1 MKRVPSVLDDAITA
15 AQRKLGRVPD
25 EESSLK
31 RKAVNRPSLLE
42 LNYKSK
48 PRISLTVNS
57 PKKTSWLTKNE
68 DDSLEKTD
76 MESRKSNEGPIWKLA
91 LNELNTNKNNNID
104 NLKTVEEKILWPPIL
119 STNSAKTIENWYIVE
134 ENRQLTKT
142 IESIIE
148 RPGSHLNPIHIMG
161 TMGVGKTHI
170 SLATSYEIQTLYGY
184 ESVRIIRSNSIVNTP
199 NELPKMPQ
207 DIPNLRM
214 ILVEDFEELNENPSR
229 MQIVCNW
236 LIWNV
241 NNGIQIIITS
251 NGSIDYES
259 IGGDARRLLDSSIVF
274 NIEKYT
280 NVSKMRILRRLAME
294 RNVVLSD
301 EHLSILISTKNNFPS
316 LLSAFEKFIIAQKDG
331 TLPTNP
337 EEAIASL
344 DSVQSVYNTMFSD
357 DIIDTAKNIA
367 LKAVETTELSEF
379 KLDEN
384 AINVELNMEDIPDI
398 GDINSQAKKM
408 SDEDSKL
415 ISKWNENLNLPIES
429 PDSEKLLEELSEHG
443 LDRMADVGVAFDQYN
458 EILNSI
464 EQRIKNISK
473 SLEGSDTET
482 LLQLADEM
490 SDLEYSLQ
498 DLKPLISSL
507 NKLQFTT
514 KPAENSNLPDLEK
527 LKKLDEYTPETDWNI
542 DSETVSM
549 EDLLNEVE
557 LTPVKYPVLIPMNH
571 EKSMDPDNFPIMQD
585 SVQHRSSDGK
595 YKFDIPEKIEDE
607 VKTTKSKRKE
617 EREKI
622 EMERKTAEKAKLWRQ
637 RKEARSNPNEEE

>member
-25 EESSLK
+25 EESSIK

-48 PRISLTVNS
+48 PRISLPMNS
-57 PKKTSWLTKNE
+57 PKKSSWLTKNE
-68 DDSLEKTD
+68 EDSLEKT
-76 MESRKSNEGPIWKLA
+76 EIVSRKSNEGPIWKLA
-91 LNELNTNKNNNID
+91 LEELNTNKNSNVD
-104 NLKTVEEKILWPPIL
+104 NFKTAEEKILWPPIL
-119 STNSAKTIENWYIVE
+119 STNSAKTMDNWYIVE

-184 ESVRIIRSNSIVNTP
+184 ESVRIIRSNSIVNAS

-229 MQIVCNW
+229 MQVVCNW
-236 LIWNV
+236 LIWNL

-251 NGSIDYES
+251 NGSIDYER

-294 RNVVLSD
+294 RKVVLSD

-398 GDINSQAKKM
+398 DNITSQAKKM
-408 SDEDSKL
+408 IEDDSKL

-458 EILNSI
+458 GILNSI

-507 NKLQFTT
+507 DKLQFTT
-514 KPAENSNLPDLEK
+514 KPAENLNLPDLEK

-542 DSETVSM
+542 DSETVNM

-585 SVQHRSSDGK
+585 SVQHHSSDGK
-595 YKFDIPEKIEDE
+595 YKFDIPGKIEDE
-607 VKTTKSKRKE
+607 VETTKSKRKE

-622 EMERKTAEKAKLWRQ
+622 EMERKTAEKAELWRQ
-637 RKEARSNPNEEE
+637 RKEARTNPNEEE